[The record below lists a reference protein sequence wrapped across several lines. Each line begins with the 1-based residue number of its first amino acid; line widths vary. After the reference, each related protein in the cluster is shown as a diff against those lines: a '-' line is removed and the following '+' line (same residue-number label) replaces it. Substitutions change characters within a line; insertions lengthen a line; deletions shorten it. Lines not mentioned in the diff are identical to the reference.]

1 MIKTICDFPHRAI
14 EIEGIKNDDF
24 SDLNLIKD
32 VKIGDEIEI
41 SINIKSN
48 PRHLSEFGGKVRE
61 IKQQV
66 NSDTIR
72 KTFILE

>member
-1 MIKTICDFPHRAI
+1 MIKAICDFPYKVI
-14 EIEGIKNDDF
+14 EIERIKNNDF

-32 VKIGDEIEI
+32 AKIGDEIEI

-48 PRHLSEFGGKVRE
+48 PRHLSEFGGKVKE
-61 IKQQV
+61 IKQQD
-66 NSDTIR
+66 NGDTIR